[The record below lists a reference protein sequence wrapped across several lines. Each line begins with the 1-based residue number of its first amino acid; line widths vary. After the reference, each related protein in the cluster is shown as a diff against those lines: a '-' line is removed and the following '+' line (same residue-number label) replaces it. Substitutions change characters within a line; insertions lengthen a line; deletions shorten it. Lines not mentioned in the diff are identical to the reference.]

1 MALPQDPDAR
11 RYYRVAVQ
19 RLQESELILRK
30 LGLAHA
36 AIYLSGYAV
45 ECILKAV
52 ILVRTPLRA
61 RPSKMEEL
69 KKAFGHNLAQL
80 RREMAARGAAPPRQ
94 IARELVYVSTWSE
107 QMRYDPAERSV
118 SDAERFVS
126 AARAIVEWGD
136 GSI

>member
-1 MALPQDPDAR
+1 MGLPQDTDAR

-19 RLQESELILRK
+19 RLRESELILRK
-30 LGLAHA
+30 LNLAHA

-45 ECILKAV
+45 ECILKAL
-52 ILVRTPLRA
+52 ILVRTPSGK
-61 RPSKMEEL
+61 RPLKLEEL
-69 KKAFGHNLAQL
+69 KMGFGHNLVQL
-80 RREMAARGAAPPRQ
+80 RREVAARGAVPPRQ
-94 IARELVYVSTWSE
+94 IARDLVYVSTWSA

-118 SDAERFVS
+118 SDAERFLR